1 MHGYLRGAWQCL
13 RGVVSIHLRG
23 ESITCE
29 VMQCMATCVVAGNA
43 CVVLRE
49 ITCVVK
55 SITCEVMR
63 CMATYRWWLA
73 TPAWRCVI
81 SPAW

>member
-55 SITCEVMR
+55 
-63 CMATYRWWLA
+63 A
-73 TPAWRCVI
+73 
-81 SPAW
+81 SPAR